1 MKKGK
6 ISSISIMLLASLF
19 AAGQT
24 ATQNY
29 ITTNSMLGNGDT
41 IKTTVYYDGLGKP
54 TETIRHDFSP
64 HKSDNVAMVE
74 YLSLIHI

>member
-1 MKKGK
+1 
-6 ISSISIMLLASLF
+6 MLLASLF

-54 TETIRHDFSP
+54 TETIRHDFHLIKVIMSLWLNMIYKTGFQRSGSP
-64 HKSDNVAMVE
+64 Q
-74 YLSLIHI
+74 